1 MGSPQAAQFFRQ
13 WTGLTAKCSGADVSM
28 QAKMNHD
35 IISAPCLSRD
45 SSILGEAISMN
56 LESKIKGALKKQ
68 VSLPML
74 REIVCQYKQNGGTQ
88 QAAYVILEKIR
99 HEQIEEP
106 DEDRILE
113 LMDFVAG
120 FCAQD
125 QRIWDEILV
134 G

>member
-1 MGSPQAAQFFRQ
+1 
-13 WTGLTAKCSGADVSM
+13 
-28 QAKMNHD
+28 
-35 IISAPCLSRD
+35 
-45 SSILGEAISMN
+45 MN
-56 LESKIKGALKKQ
+56 LESEIKGALKNQ

-113 LMDFVAG
+113 LMDFVTG
-120 FCAQD
+120 FCTQD
-125 QRIWDEILV
+125 QRIWDETLV

>member
-1 MGSPQAAQFFRQ
+1 
-13 WTGLTAKCSGADVSM
+13 
-28 QAKMNHD
+28 
-35 IISAPCLSRD
+35 
-45 SSILGEAISMN
+45 MN
-56 LESKIKGALKKQ
+56 LEGEIKGALKKQ
-68 VSLPML
+68 ASLQML
-74 REIVCQYKQNGGTQ
+74 REIVCQYKRNRGPQ
-88 QAAYVILEKIR
+88 QAAYVTLEKIR
-99 HEQIEEP
+99 HEQMEEP

>member
-1 MGSPQAAQFFRQ
+1 MH
-13 WTGLTAKCSGADVSM
+13 LE
-28 QAKMNHD
+28 
-35 IISAPCLSRD
+35 
-45 SSILGEAISMN
+45 GE
-56 LESKIKGALKKQ
+56 IKGALQKQ
-68 VSLPML
+68 ASLQMF
-74 REIVCQYKQNGGTQ
+74 REIVCQYKKNGGTQ
-88 QAAYVILEKIR
+88 RAAYVTLEKIR
-99 HEQIEEP
+99 GEQITEP

>member
-1 MGSPQAAQFFRQ
+1 
-13 WTGLTAKCSGADVSM
+13 
-28 QAKMNHD
+28 
-35 IISAPCLSRD
+35 
-45 SSILGEAISMN
+45 MN
-56 LESKIKGALKKQ
+56 LEDHIKGALQKP
-68 VSLPML
+68 VSIQML
-74 REIVCQYKQNGGTQ
+74 REIVCQYKQYGGTQ
-88 QAAYVILEKIR
+88 QAAYMTLEKIR
-99 HEQIEEP
+99 DEQMEEP